1 MNFFTKRNMF
11 KFCSF
16 TLLILTIF
24 ISCNKNNSSENTSKA
39 IKDETKPIIS
49 LKGEKEITLSI
60 GDYYQELGAL
70 AKDDIDGDL
79 SSQILINILK
89 NDAPVDSIESSQEGE
104 FIIKYTVKDKSGNDA
119 TETRKVIVEKSNLV
133 FVKAKSA
140 NLRENSDNK
149 AKSILTL
156 SKGTELTFLED
167 ALDTENIPWVKV
179 EYTDN
184 AEKLTG
190 FIKKDLITYD
200 RSELLNEKYRYLDF
214 TPYEKKEYPNN
225 PRVKAKGIYLTI
237 YSAGGQ
243 RLDKLIELANKTEI
257 NAFVIDVKDD
267 NGYLLFPMKA
277 GEKYSPKANEK
288 NTVKDISALMKKL
301 KDNNIYTI
309 ARIVSFKDPLYTEAH
324 PDRAIVF
331 KDSGKPFTNSDNLRW
346 ATAYD
351 RVLWEYNVA
360 VAKEAIA
367 AGFNEIQ
374 FDYVRFPASNG
385 GKLDASLDYR
395 NVKNETKPQ
404 AIQEYLKY
412 ARKEISPLGAYIS
425 ADVYG
430 LVTSVEDDMA
440 LGQYWEAVS
449 NVVDYISPMMYPSHY
464 GNGVYGL
471 SVPDAFPYET
481 VFKGTKDGVSRNK
494 NIKTPAIMR
503 PWIQDFTAGWVKGHI
518 KYGDKEVAAQI
529 KAMKDNG
536 VDEYLLWNATNRYSE
551 GGLGK

>member
-1 MNFFTKRNMF
+1 MNFFKKKSIFYLSNF
-11 KFCSF
+11 ILFSF
-16 TLLILTIF
+16 LILS
-24 ISCNKNNSSENTSKA
+24 SCNKEAPTNETESTKDTTS
-39 IKDETKPIIS
+39 PIIS
-49 LKGEKEITLSI
+49 LIGEGEVTLSI
-60 GDYYQELGAL
+60 GDYYEELGAI
-70 AKDDIDGDL
+70 ASDDTDGDI
-79 SSQILINILK
+79 SSQISISILH
-89 NDAPVDSIESSQEGE
+89 NDLVLEKVDTSQEGE
-104 FIIKYTVKDKSGNDA
+104 YLIKYLVKDKAGNEA
-119 TETRKVIVEKSNLV
+119 VETRKVIIENNNIL
-133 FVKAKSA
+133 FIKAKSG
-140 NLRENSDNK
+140 NLRENPNNK
-149 AKSILTL
+149 SKNLNTL
-156 SKGTELTFLED
+156 SKGTELTFLEEV
-167 ALDTENIPWVKV
+167 LDEENIPWVKV
-179 EYTDN
+179 EYLNNNDKTI
-184 AEKLTG
+184 G
-190 FIKKDLITYD
+190 FIRKDLTSYD
-200 RSELLNEKYRYLDF
+200 RADLINEKYRYLDYS
-214 TPYEKKEYPNN
+214 PYEKKEYANN

-243 RLDKLIELANKTEI
+243 RLNSLIDLANTTEI
-257 NAFVIDVKDD
+257 NTFVIDVKDD

-277 GEKYSPKANEK
+277 GEKYAPKANQK

-309 ARIVSFKDPLYTEAH
+309 ARIVSFKDPVYTEAH

-331 KDSGKPFTNSDNLRW
+331 KDTGKPFTNSDNLRW

-351 RVLWEYNVA
+351 RVLWEYNIA
-360 VAKEAIA
+360 VAKEAIE

-385 GKLDASLDYR
+385 GKLDSVLDYR
-395 NVKNETKPQ
+395 NTKNETKPQ

-412 ARKEISPLGAYIS
+412 ARQELSPMGAYIS

-440 LGQYWEAVS
+440 LGQYWEAIS

-481 VFKGTKDGVSRNK
+481 VFRGTRDAVLRNK
-494 NIKTPAIMR
+494 NIKTPAIIR
-503 PWIQDFTAGWVKGHI
+503 PWIQDFTAPWVKGYI

-536 VDEYLLWNATNRYSE
+536 VDEYLLWNAGNRYSS
-551 GGLGK
+551 GALGR